1 MNLSFGCR
9 REQKKFIDSLARSEI
24 DLSPHTISS
33 FSTDVIKKSM
43 PNEGDGILQASN
55 NNDVDNTTNFKT
67 MLQVHLFDR
76 ILKLNANKKFTL
88 ELN

>member
-1 MNLSFGCR
+1 M
-9 REQKKFIDSLARSEI
+9 FIDSLARSEI
-24 DLSPHTISS
+24 DLSLHTISS

-67 MLQVHLFDR
+67 ML
-76 ILKLNANKKFTL
+76 
-88 ELN
+88 